1 MNLLSLVLI
10 FSVIIIDQSILMEY
24 MNNCDMNKWIIDNNK
39 VCTCIKF

>member
-10 FSVIIIDQSILMEY
+10 FSVMIIDQSILMEY
-24 MNNCDMNKWIIDNNK
+24 MNKWIIDNNK